1 MPVFSNIL
9 FANRRN
15 ACVSKNDN
23 FIENYVVSYSRSK
36 FSSMFVNLLSIL
48 EKVFKLVKFSYTIE
62 ISKLFTNFKTWLVH
76 NKMFMLVDNGR
87 SYK

>member
-36 FSSMFVNLLSIL
+36 FSSIVGNLLSIL
-48 EKVFKLVKFSYTIE
+48 EKVFKLVKFSYTIW
-62 ISKLFTNFKTWLVH
+62 NFKIVH
-76 NKMFMLVDNGR
+76 KFQDMVSSQQNAHVGW
-87 SYK
+87 